1 MNVYH
6 ILEIQTV
13 VDTEHLIC
21 NAIFVGESTKVLT
34 YFSEISISD
43 KV

>member
-13 VDTEHLIC
+13 VHTEHLIC
-21 NAIFVGESTKVLT
+21 SVIFVGESTKVLT
-34 YFSEISISD
+34 YFSEICGSD